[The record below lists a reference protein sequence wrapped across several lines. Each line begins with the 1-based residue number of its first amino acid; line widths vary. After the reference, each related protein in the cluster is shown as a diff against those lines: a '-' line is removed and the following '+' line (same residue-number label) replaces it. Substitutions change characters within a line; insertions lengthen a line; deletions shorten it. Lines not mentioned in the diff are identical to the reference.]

1 MHRITPLV
9 CALAAYSGLAVA
21 QDAAPWKTN
30 MPIVEV
36 KKDLYCKHDKPGTSP
51 MASMQYIG
59 PGLERREVQCSET
72 KSDVG
77 DNIAARWSGDN
88 GKTWSEFV
96 KIQPSNEI
104 DYKGVNV
111 WEGEACSVYAPKPGI
126 LVQMWLRQIQEGKLY
141 HCWTYSRLSRDGGR
155 TWSAPKQLRYEDGDD
170 FDPNEPMKATY
181 LDHNEA
187 YMGSNIAVLPDGT
200 LLHCVAHA
208 NAPGDPK
215 SNDRIWR
222 MGSVFVTGTW
232 DEAANDFAWTPG
244 AHVEIS
250 PEMSAR
256 GLMASEV
263 APLNGGRILVVW
275 RGSTE
280 GWDGT
285 KATIPGRKFFS
296 VSTDGGKTLSMP
308 AEWKYDDGTSFYS
321 PSSFHRMIRHSVT
334 GKLYWFGNICP
345 EPPKGNM
352 PRYPLIVAE
361 VDEEK
366 AALKK
371 STVTVVDD
379 RQPNQGADIQ
389 FSNFSLLEDR
399 ETHAFELFMTLYGE
413 FADSAEKGAGNCYRY
428 LLTLK

>member
-1 MHRITPLV
+1 MYRIALLLCVFVLV
-9 CALAAYSGLAVA
+9 SGLTFA
-21 QDAAPWKTN
+21 QDIPPWKTN
-30 MPIVEV
+30 SPIADV
-36 KKDLYCKHDKPGTSP
+36 KKELYRKHDRPGTSVL
-51 MASMQYIG
+51 ASMQYVG
-59 PGLERREVQCSET
+59 PGLERREVQSSQT
-72 KSDVG
+72 LDDVSDDIV
-77 DNIAARWSGDN
+77 ARWSSDN

-96 KIQPSNEI
+96 KVQPSNNI
-104 DYKGVNV
+104 NYNGVTV
-111 WEGEACSVYAPKPGI
+111 WEGEACSVYAPKPGV

-141 HCWTYSRLSRDGGR
+141 HCWTYSRYSRDAGR
-155 TWSAPKQLRYEDGDD
+155 TWSTPKQLRYEDGED

-181 LDHNEA
+181 LDRNEA
-187 YMGSNIAVLPDGT
+187 YIGSNIEVLPDGT

-215 SNDRIWR
+215 NNERIWR
-222 MGSVFVTGTW
+222 MGSVMFSGVWDDAAQDFV
-232 DEAANDFAWTPG
+232 WTAG
-244 AHVEIS
+244 AHVEIN

-256 GLMASEV
+256 GLMEPEV
-263 APLNGGRILVVW
+263 VQLKDGRILVVW

-296 VSTDGGKTLSMP
+296 VSTDGGKTLTAP
-308 AEWKYDDGTSFYS
+308 GEWKYDDGTSFYS

-334 GKLYWFGNICP
+334 GKLYWFGNITP
-345 EPPKGNM
+345 EPPAGNM
-352 PRYPLIVAE
+352 PRYPLVIAE

-379 RQPNQGADIQ
+379 RQPDQGKDIQ

-399 ETHAFELFMTLYGE
+399 ETHALELYMTLYGQ
-413 FADSAEKGAGNCYRY
+413 FADPAEKGAGDCYKY
-428 LLTLK
+428 VLTIR